1 MIIFPAI
8 DLKDGHC
15 VRLYKGEMAEATV
28 FNEDPADQAAQFKA
42 QGSAW
47 LHMVDLNGAFAGK
60 AVNAQAVSSVL
71 ESTSLKVQ
79 LGGGIRSRADI
90 DRWLTAGVSRVV
102 MGTAALKNPELV
114 KEAATACPGQ
124 IVVAVDA
131 RGGMVSVEGW
141 AETSDIAVVDLARRF
156 EDAGVAALLFT
167 DVDRDGALEGVNVAA
182 TAALASQVQIPV
194 LASGGVSSIDD
205 IHRLKAADTGAGSIE
220 GVICG
225 RSIYDGRL
233 DLGEALRVA
242 G

>member
-8 DLKDGHC
+8 DLKDGNC
-15 VRLYKGEMAEATV
+15 VRLFKGEMAEATI
-28 FNEDPADQAAQFKA
+28 FNEDPADQAGQFKA
-42 QGSAW
+42 QGATW

-60 AVNAQAVSSVL
+60 AVNAEAVSSVL
-71 ESTSLKVQ
+71 KSTSLKVQ

-90 DRWLTAGVSRVV
+90 DRWLTAGVARVV
-102 MGTAALKNPELV
+102 MGTAALKNPDLV
-114 KEAATACPGQ
+114 KEAAKACPDQ

-182 TAALASQVQIPV
+182 TAKLASQVQIPV

-205 IHRLKAADTGAGSIE
+205 IHSLKAADTGAGTIE